1 MKSFIINSIAFVA
14 VAAAIVSFAPSFGG
28 EGFEISL
35 DSKVV
40 IQKYGPN
47 INDVNSL
54 QLDQSS
60 YNEQLTV
67 KYHHCGRVGKN
78 RVLSLKDGQNRMV
91 KEWKF
96 ADAATPVAAMSCN
109 VKDILAL
116 KKGNSGLYKL
126 YYISSELPNGRLLT
140 NIVLGN
146 SVKKK

>member
-116 KKGNSGLYKL
+116 KKDNSGLYKL

>member
-116 KKGNSGLYKL
+116 RKGNSGLYKL

-146 SVKKK
+146 NVTKK

>member
-1 MKSFIINSIAFVA
+1 MKSIIINSVAFVA
-14 VAAAIVSFAPSFGG
+14 VAATILSFSPGFGG

-47 INDVNSL
+47 INDMNSL
-54 QLDQSS
+54 QLDQSA

-78 RVLSLKDGQNRMV
+78 RALTLKDMQNRMM
-91 KEWKF
+91 KEWRF
-96 ADAATPVAAMSCN
+96 ADAATPVAAMTCN
-109 VKDILAL
+109 VKDILVL
-116 KKGNSGLYKL
+116 KKGSSGYFKL
-126 YYISSELPNGRLLT
+126 YYSSSELPNGRLLT

-146 SVKKK
+146 GMTKK

>member
-116 KKGNSGLYKL
+116 KKGSSGLYKL

-146 SVKKK
+146 NVTKK